1 MLRVR
6 HLLSEKSAQ
15 RGDGSQVWTID
26 AEEPVLEAV
35 QLMAEKFIGAL
46 PVMRANALVGM
57 VSERDY
63 ARKVVLHG
71 RSSAETP
78 VWEIMESPVIT
89 VQPDDTVNHC
99 MQLVTD
105 KRIRHLP
112 VIERGKLIGIV
123 SIGDLVKAVIDEQ
136 QQTISQLERYIVSG

>member
-1 MLRVR
+1 MLRVK

-26 AEEPVLEAV
+26 AEDPVLEAL
-35 QLMAEKFIGAL
+35 QLMADKYIGAL
-46 PVMRANALVGM
+46 PVMRGNSLVGM

-63 ARKVVLHG
+63 ARKIVLRG
-71 RSSAETP
+71 RSSSETP
-78 VWEIMESPVIT
+78 VWEIMESPVVT
-89 VQPDDTVNHC
+89 VHPEDTVNHC

-112 VIERGKLIGIV
+112 VIEKGKLIGIV

-136 QQTISQLERYIVSG
+136 QQTITQLERYIVSG